1 MQLLFDLFPVILFF
15 AAFKLAGIY
24 VATGVAIVASI
35 AQVAWVWLRRRRVE
49 AMHLITLG
57 LIVVLGGATLLLQD
71 EMFIKWKPSVVNW
84 LFAVVFLGSQF
95 VGEKPLVRR
104 FMESK
109 VELPAFV
116 WIRLN
121 LSWVAFFTL
130 LGFANLFV
138 VYRFDTE
145 TWVNFKLFGMMGLT
159 VAFVLAQALYLARYI
174 PEGSENTPAGGA

>member
-24 VATGVAIVASI
+24 VATGVAIAASI
-35 AQVAWVWLRRRRVE
+35 VQVAWVWLRRRRVE
-49 AMHLITLG
+49 AMHVITLG

-84 LFAVVFLGSQF
+84 LFAAVFLGSQF

-174 PEGSENTPAGGA
+174 PEESENTPAGGA

>member
-24 VATGVAIVASI
+24 VATGVAIAASI

-95 VGEKPLVRR
+95 VGGKPLVRR

-109 VELPAFV
+109 VELPASV
-116 WIRLN
+116 WTRLN
-121 LSWVAFFTL
+121 LSWVAFFGL

-159 VAFVLAQALYLARYI
+159 VAFVLVQALYLARYI

>member
-24 VATGVAIVASI
+24 VATGVAIAASI

-84 LFAVVFLGSQF
+84 LFAAVFLGSQF

-159 VAFVLAQALYLARYI
+159 VAFVLVQALYLARYI